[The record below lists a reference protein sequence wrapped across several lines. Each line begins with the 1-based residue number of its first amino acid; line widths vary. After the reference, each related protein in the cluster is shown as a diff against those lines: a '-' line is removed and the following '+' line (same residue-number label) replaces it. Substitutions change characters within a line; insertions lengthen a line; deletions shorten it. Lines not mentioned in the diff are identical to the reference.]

1 MKRIFLL
8 VFMAILLAGC
18 AKSDQVDVNYTISKQ
33 DEALIEEYINQN
45 LYEPVSDAKIHSIF
59 EVLGSNMSKG
69 ELYLWVIVQEVD
81 QERNKTGTILS
92 GPVLLKVRQGEEGL
106 QVLKHKEPGD
116 GVQYNKDINKM
127 FPEEVR
133 EKITYFDSAEL
144 MKQLEE
150 QY

>member
-81 QERNKTGTILS
+81 QEEIKPGRYY
-92 GPVLLKVRQGEEGL
+92 PVRF
-106 QVLKHKEPGD
+106 
-116 GVQYNKDINKM
+116 Y
-127 FPEEVR
+127 
-133 EKITYFDSAEL
+133 
-144 MKQLEE
+144 
-150 QY
+150 

>member
-1 MKRIFLL
+1 MQRVIKL
-8 VFMAILLAGC
+8 
-18 AKSDQVDVNYTISKQ
+18 DVNYTISKQ

-69 ELYLWVIVQEVD
+69 ELYFWVIVQEVD

-106 QVLKHKEPGD
+106 KFLNTKS
-116 GVQYNKDINKM
+116 
-127 FPEEVR
+127 R
-133 EKITYFDSAEL
+133 EMVSSIIRILIRCFQKKSEKKLHTLIRL
-144 MKQLEE
+144 N
-150 QY
+150 